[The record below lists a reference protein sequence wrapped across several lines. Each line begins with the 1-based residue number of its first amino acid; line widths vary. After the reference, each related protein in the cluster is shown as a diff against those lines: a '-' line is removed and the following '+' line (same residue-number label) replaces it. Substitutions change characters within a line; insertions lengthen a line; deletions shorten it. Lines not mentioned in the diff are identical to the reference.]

1 MSWHDMGKLFVPKNL
16 YNNLTCRERKSLAML
31 IFVVNL
37 KCKCRLKSYLP
48 HSVAGDVFDMWHF
61 GGLKITLLKTLLGYL
76 NGVNGKVHPR
86 TGREG
91 PDGQKRYSSSLSL
104 TSALDEGGW
113 LRHAPAA
120 LPPG

>member
-1 MSWHDMGKLFVPKNL
+1 MQMSFEV
-16 YNNLTCRERKSLAML
+16 
-31 IFVVNL
+31 IFASF
-37 KCKCRLKSYLP
+37 CSGRCFR
-48 HSVAGDVFDMWHF
+48 HVAL

-104 TSALDEGGW
+104 TLALDEGGW